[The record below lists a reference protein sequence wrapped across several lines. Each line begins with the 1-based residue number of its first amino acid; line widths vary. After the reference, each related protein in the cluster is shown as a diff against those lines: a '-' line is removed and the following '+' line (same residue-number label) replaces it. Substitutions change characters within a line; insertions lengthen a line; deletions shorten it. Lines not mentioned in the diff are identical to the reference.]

1 MAIDTP
7 ANQAPDT
14 TNAVAEFYVREG
26 ATPGDGFNKLDSAR
40 VAYSGGMTVADK
52 GKTFYVDLNGEVA
65 KLAPANNG
73 DIQALVNGLPSW
85 GSGLNFTLG
94 VFSMAGTASAGSEIR
109 LFEDTDNGTNYTG
122 LKAANAIGSSI
133 TFTLPSADGT
143 PGQALVTDGSGTLGF
158 GTSGIT
164 AADARRI
171 ANKYALI
178 V

>member
-1 MAIDTP
+1 MVDTP
-7 ANQAPDT
+7 VNQAPVT
-14 TNAVAEFYVREG
+14 TAAIEHFYVRKG
-26 ATPGDGFNKLDSAR
+26 ATTGEGFMKYPAAR
-40 VAYSGGMTVADK
+40 VANSGGMTVADK

-65 KLAPANNG
+65 KLDPANNG
-73 DIQALVNGLPSW
+73 DLMGLVAGLPSW
-85 GSGLNFTLG
+85 ASGLNFTLG

-171 ANKYALI
+171 VNKYALI